1 MKNLIRKILKE
12 ETEDRLK
19 NFFVKIW
26 DQQKENQG
34 VAFYDEKL
42 LKKLGLL
49 EPKDMRHR
57 IWEYYVDY
65 MGGNENQTNEF
76 INYLEN
82 TIFNASDIEE
92 IQDRTSLD
100 FKFKLLNVDIN
111 NKKDLKGSYFIVEGV
126 WDDADS
132 GETYSIVTGQN
143 EIDDMATYFDMQYE
157 IGEGIS
163 YFVALIGRKFGLMLN
178 YVDIREY
185 KDY

>member
-1 MKNLIRKILKE
+1 MKNLIIKILKE
-12 ETEDRLK
+12 ETEDKLK
-19 NFFVKIW
+19 NFFIKIW
-26 DQQKENQG
+26 DQQKEKQG

-42 LKKLGLL
+42 LKKLGLFRP
-49 EPKDMRHR
+49 EDMRHR

-65 MGGNENQTNEF
+65 MGGRENQTKEF
-76 INYLEN
+76 INYLES
-82 TIFNASDIEE
+82 TIFNSSDSEE
-92 IQDRTSLD
+92 IQYRISFD

-111 NKKDLKGSYFIVEGV
+111 NRRELKGSYFIVEGV

-163 YFVALIGRKFGLMLN
+163 DFVTQIGRKFGLMLN
-178 YVDIREY
+178 FVDIREY